1 MDGNLVGS
9 PIGFVLG
16 QFVEMD
22 SELFSVDLDDFSFMA
37 FVCSSDHHGLI
48 IFTDR
53 DRSDAMLFAEIFG
66 ESS

>member
-9 PIGFVLG
+9 AIGFVLG

-22 SELFSVDLDDFSFMA
+22 SKLFSVNLDDFSFMA
-37 FVCSSDHHGLI
+37 FVCSSAHHGLI

-53 DRSDAMLFAEIFG
+53 DRSDTILFAEIFG
-66 ESS
+66 KSS